1 MISFEITQKVNP
13 REPDAPRKY
22 YATSKSKGKL
32 NARQLAEL
40 ISRETMLGSVETL
53 AVLEAL
59 MSAVPRLLAQGQIV
73 DLAEFGTF
81 WVSLRSNGAESP
93 EAFNAA
99 MIKGAKI
106 NFRPGKEFNKHLAA
120 LKYHRAPSNK
130 K

>member
-1 MISFEITQKVNP
+1 MIPFEITPKVNP
-13 REPDAPRKY
+13 REPDAPRRY
-22 YATSKSKGKL
+22 YATSKSSGRL

-59 MSAVPRLLAQGQIV
+59 MNAVPRLLAQGQIV
-73 DLAEFGTF
+73 DLGEFGSF

-93 EAFNAA
+93 EAFNAS

-106 NFRPGKEFNKHLAA
+106 NFRPGKEFNKHLSA
-120 LKYHRAPSNK
+120 LKYHRASSNK